1 MKFPTIPPS
10 LRRIPRKL
18 LALLLPITLFLFGWW
33 FGLPASEKSGDGS
46 AAANGEVWTC
56 SMHPQ
61 IRQPAFGLC
70 PICNMDLIPLEAD
83 GGGGGLRELS
93 VSPEASALL
102 DLRVSPATRAPVEN
116 QIRLFGRIAYDERRI
131 STITSR
137 VAGRLDRLFVD
148 FTGAIVSEGDHLAE
162 IYSPDLLVAQR
173 ELIEARR
180 AIDALPSNSSEVV
193 RDTRQRL
200 LQAAREKLRLL
211 QFSEERIQS
220 IERSRAP
227 TDQITL
233 DAPQA
238 GVVIEKMANQGDY
251 VETGTPLFRIAD
263 LSGVWVNLE
272 AYENDLQWLR
282 YAQDVHFEVEAIP
295 GRNFT
300 GRIVFI
306 DPQIDPERRVAR
318 VRVNVANEDRTLKPG
333 MFVRA
338 TVRSTAAVDGRVLDP
353 SLAGKWI
360 SPMHPEII
368 KDAPG
373 QCDICGMD
381 LVPAEEFGFVGELP
395 EQQFPLLVP
404 ASAVLQTGPRAIV
417 YVRLPDRE
425 LPTFEGREVVLGS
438 RVGDQFIIASGLS
451 DGEVVVTQGAFK
463 LDSELQIKAKPSMM
477 SPDAGLSEKPAHSA
491 PESLAGQW
499 PAVPRAL
506 HRFMEDP
513 SAERMGLLRDLILA
527 INPEQLQPDELALW
541 NEFSRRLLNDL
552 EVASQ
557 VLATQPDQA
566 AAQLA
571 RAVEQAGRFLGLPFQ
586 PDATP
591 TVDPVIAAAL
601 RKLIS
606 SYLPLAKA
614 LADDDDTAASRAAS
628 DLLITSESV
637 QVPALA
643 DLIEMIR
650 TVVAAADL
658 KSRRTAFEP
667 LSNRLIELVRAQGID
682 AVGNAYVVHCPMAFG
697 NQGADWLSSTPVV
710 LNPYFGDAMLTCGTV
725 TDTLSI
731 DRHSPPPEA
740 PPAKIPPAT
749 PPRKQTAPQAPVDPH
764 AGH

>member
-1 MKFPTIPPS
+1 MKFPAIPTS

-18 LALLLPITLFLFGWW
+18 LALLLPIALFLFGWW
-33 FGLPASEKSGDGS
+33 FGLPASEKSAEGTATD
-46 AAANGEVWTC
+46 NGEVWTC

-61 IRQPAFGLC
+61 IRQPEFGLC
-70 PICNMDLIPLEAD
+70 PICNMDLIPLEA
-83 GGGGGLRELS
+83 GGDGGGLRELS

-116 QIRLFGRIAYDERRI
+116 EIRLFGRIAYDERRI

-148 FTGAIVSEGDHLAE
+148 FTGALVSEGDHLAE

-180 AIDALPSNSSEVV
+180 AMDALPAASSDVV

-200 LQAAREKLRLL
+200 LQAARERLRLL
-211 QFSEERIQS
+211 QFSDERIQA

-227 TDQITL
+227 TDHITL

-251 VETGTPLFRIAD
+251 VETGDPLFKIAD
-263 LSGVWVNLE
+263 LSSVWVNLE

-282 YAQDVHFEVEAIP
+282 YAQDVQFEVEAIP

-318 VRVNVANEDRTLKPG
+318 VRVNVANEDRALKPG

-368 KDAPG
+368 KDTPG

-381 LVPAEEFGFVGELP
+381 LVPAEEFGFVAELP
-395 EQQFPLLVP
+395 EQQSPLLVP

-451 DGEVVVTQGAFK
+451 EGEIVVTQGAFK

-477 SPDAGLSEKPAHSA
+477 SPDAGLSERPAHSA

-506 HRFMEDP
+506 HRFMESP
-513 SAERMGLLRDLILA
+513 SPERLETLKNLVLA
-527 INPEQLQPDELALW
+527 INPAQLQADELALW
-541 NEFSRRLLNDL
+541 NEFSRRLLNDIQA
-552 EVASQ
+552 VSQ
-557 VLATQPDQA
+557 VLPTSPDQA

-571 RAVEQAGRFLGLPFQ
+571 RAVEQAGRFLGLPYQ

-591 TVDPVIAAAL
+591 AAAPVIAGAL
-601 RKLIS
+601 RKLTEV
-606 SYLPLAKA
+606 YLPLAKA
-614 LADDDDTAASRAAS
+614 LADDDDTAAIQSARDFLAA
-628 DLLITSESV
+628 TESAG
-637 QVPALA
+637 VPALTELPGLA
-643 DLIEMIR
+643 R
-650 TVVAAADL
+650 PVAAAPDI
-658 KSRRTAFEP
+658 KSRRAAFGP
-667 LSNRLIELVRAQGID
+667 LSDRMIALIRAHGID
-682 AVGNAYVVHCPMAFG
+682 AIGTAYVVHCPMAFG
-697 NQGADWLSSTPVV
+697 NQGADWLSPTPVV

-731 DRHSPPPEA
+731 DRQLPPPKA
-740 PPAKIPPAT
+740 PPAEILPGST
-749 PPRKQTAPQAPVDPH
+749 PRKEPAPQAPADPH

>member
-1 MKFPTIPPS
+1 MKFPAIPPS

-18 LALLLPITLFLFGWW
+18 LALLLPIALFLFGWW
-33 FGLPASEKSGDGS
+33 FGLPASEKSGGGN
-46 AAANGEVWTC
+46 ATANGEIWTC

-61 IRQPAFGLC
+61 IRQPEFGLC

-93 VSPEASALL
+93 ISPEASALL
-102 DLRVSPATRAPVEN
+102 DLRVAPVVRTPVEN
-116 QIRLFGRIAYDERRI
+116 EVRLFGRIAYDERRI

-148 FTGAIVSEGDHLAE
+148 FTGALVSEGDHLAE

-173 ELIEARR
+173 ELIESRR
-180 AIDALPSNSSEVV
+180 AVDALPAGSLDAV

-200 LQAAREKLRLL
+200 LQAARERLRLL
-211 QFSEERIQS
+211 QFSDVRIQA
-220 IERSRAP
+220 IERLRQP
-227 TDQITL
+227 TDHITL

-238 GVVIEKMANQGDY
+238 GVVIEKFANQGDY
-251 VETGTPLFRIAD
+251 VETGGQLFRIAD
-263 LSGVWVNLE
+263 LSSVWVNLE

-295 GRNFT
+295 GRHFT

-306 DPQIDPERRVAR
+306 EPQIDPERRVAR
-318 VRVNVANEDRTLKPG
+318 VRVNVTNEDRALKPG

-338 TVRSTAAVDGRVLDP
+338 SVRSTTAVDGRVLDP

-360 SPMHPEII
+360 SPMHPEIV

-381 LVPAEEFGFVGELP
+381 LIPAEEFGFVAEILDRD
-395 EQQFPLLVP
+395 EPLLVP

-425 LPTFEGREVVLGS
+425 IPTFEGREIVLGS
-438 RVGDQFIIASGLS
+438 RLGDRFIVSSGLAE
-451 DGEVVVTQGAFK
+451 GEIVVTQGAFK

-477 SPDAGLSEKPAHSA
+477 NPDAGLSEKPAHSA

-499 PAVPRAL
+499 PAIPRAL
-506 HRFMEDP
+506 HRFMEHP
-513 SAERMGLLRDLILA
+513 TSERLTILKDLVLA
-527 INPEQLQPDELALW
+527 INPGQLQPDELALW
-541 NEFSRRLLNDL
+541 NEFSRRLLNDIQA
-552 EVASQ
+552 ASQ
-557 VLATQPDQA
+557 VLATKPDQA
-566 AAQLA
+566 AAQVA
-571 RAVEQAGRFLGLPFQ
+571 RAIEQAGRFLGLPYQ
-586 PDATP
+586 PAATP
-591 TVDPVIAAAL
+591 ATDPVIAAAL
-601 RKLIS
+601 RQATEA
-606 SYLPLAKA
+606 YLPLAKA
-614 LADDDDTAASRAAS
+614 LADDDDTAAAQAAS
-628 DLLITSESV
+628 QLLTSLEAITAPLLTDL
-637 QVPALA
+637 PGLA
-643 DLIEMIR
+643 HP
-650 TVVAAADL
+650 VAAAADIR
-658 KSRRTAFEP
+658 SRRAAFEP
-667 LSNRLIELVRAQGID
+667 LSTRMIALIREHGID

-697 NQGADWLSSTPVV
+697 NKGADWLSATPVV

-731 DRHSPPPEA
+731 NQQSP
-740 PPAKIPPAT
+740 T
-749 PPRKQTAPQAPVDPH
+749 PQAPADPH